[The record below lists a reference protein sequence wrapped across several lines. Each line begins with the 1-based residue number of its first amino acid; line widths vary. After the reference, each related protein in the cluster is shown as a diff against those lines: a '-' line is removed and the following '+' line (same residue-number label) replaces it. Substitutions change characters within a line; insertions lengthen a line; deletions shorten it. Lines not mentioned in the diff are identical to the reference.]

1 MNTVEELKQLIH
13 REYDIA
19 IDTIDADAP
28 FSSYNVD
35 SLTLAEMIFAIEDQY
50 KVTVPDTASTEV
62 TTLAG
67 MAALLD
73 KLVAEKA
80 AG

>member
-50 KVTVPDTASTEV
+50 QVTVPDTASTEV

-73 KLVAEKA
+73 KLVAQKT

>member
-1 MNTVEELKQLIH
+1 VNTVEELKQLIH

-50 KVTVPDTASTEV
+50 QVTLPDTASTEV
-62 TTLAG
+62 TTLAQ

-73 KLVAEKA
+73 QLVAQKA
-80 AG
+80 TG